1 MEQTPRDRFIQ
12 QLASTVDEHGV
23 QEASIVLNTYRP
35 QLITKFGEALAAQ
48 VLDHPGLFLFL
59 SAVDHALDPDE
70 AVRSAV
76 SYLREHPEA
85 TPADAF
91 TNTLNSI
98 GEE

>member
-1 MEQTPRDRFIQ
+1 MEQTPRDRFTQ
-12 QLASTVDEHGV
+12 QLASTIDDHGV
-23 QEASIVLNTYRP
+23 RQASSVLSACRP
-35 QLITKFGEALAAQ
+35 QLVAEFGEDLTAQ

-59 SAVDHALDPDE
+59 TAVDHALDPDE
-70 AVRSAV
+70 AVCRAV

-91 TNTLNSI
+91 ASTLNSI